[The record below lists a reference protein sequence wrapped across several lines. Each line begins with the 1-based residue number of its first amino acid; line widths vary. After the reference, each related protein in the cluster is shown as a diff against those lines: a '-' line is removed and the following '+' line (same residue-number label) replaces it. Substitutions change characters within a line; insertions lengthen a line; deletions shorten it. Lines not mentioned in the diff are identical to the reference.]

1 MCTCQCHCWC
11 SMDSIDGYNVMVMSK
26 WKGQIRREIVEGV
39 GEGYYRW
46 CKIYYANKDEIN
58 LRAKAIFESLLQHQ
72 IVQNKSFN

>member
-1 MCTCQCHCWC
+1 
-11 SMDSIDGYNVMVMSK
+11 
-26 WKGQIRREIVEGV
+26 VEGV

-46 CKIYYANKDEIN
+46 CKIYYANKDKDEIN